1 MSLLKDLFNSI
12 EGDNKVLICAGSNR
26 DYYITFFPLLYN
38 IPCKHITDTKI
49 IGQKHIGNLTP
60 ILFLD
65 EVERNNIINDPIF
78 GDLKDVP
85 VIERR
90 GEEIYIR
97 NEDIHIQEEDKDEIS
112 LVEFDTL
119 FELIL
124 GA

>member
-1 MSLLKDLFNSI
+1 MSLLKDLFYSI

-26 DYYITFFPLLYN
+26 DYYVTFFPLLYN
-38 IPCKHITDTKI
+38 IPCKHINDTKI
-49 IGQKHIGNLTP
+49 IGQKYIENSTP

-65 EVERNNIINDPIF
+65 EVERNNITTDPIF

-85 VIERR
+85 VIERK
-90 GEEIYIR
+90 GEEIRILV
-97 NEDIHIQEEDKDEIS
+97 EEFKEEDGNEIP
-112 LVEFDTL
+112 LTEFDTL

>member
-38 IPCKHITDTKI
+38 IPCKHINDTKI

-65 EVERNNIINDPIF
+65 EMERNSITIDPIF
-78 GDLKDVP
+78 GDLKDVL
-85 VIERR
+85 VIERK
-90 GEEIYIR
+90 GEEIRIMV
-97 NEDIHIQEEDKDEIS
+97 EDIHIKEEDKDEIP
-112 LVEFDTL
+112 LTEFDTL